1 MGPKKKSAKNAL
13 ISARLK
19 ELKEESKP
27 NIDSG
32 TSIFRDAVLKGVSSA
47 LSDFEA
53 SKSKIQP
60 PEGLE
65 LEDKTAL
72 LGSQKAPV
80 DGLESH
86 LEKPSSAQIKLSEE
100 IAQAADRTF
109 VVGSAKAQ
117 GFEPK
122 VSVGQVE
129 PLPLSN
135 ANPSLSATYDPHHLQ
150 QSHVLSLAQDRIV
163 ELEKALESLRRE
175 NEALHAAVEIA
186 QAKSSELYD
195 KLQRAERLLQEQRQN
210 SEQELS
216 LFRESLLLKD
226 QENNKLR
233 LKVQELDSR
242 LAQDLKKI
250 RVRERELENRLEL
263 SRVEKAALL
272 RAKDEHLLDLQ
283 RKNDALKAEH
293 ESSQLK
299 VTELQSKIE
308 GHYDQFARTIRALRL
323 ALTQLEAND
332 EQTVAPLPIK
342 KAE

>member
-13 ISARLK
+13 MKARLK
-19 ELKEESKP
+19 ELQEESKP
-27 NIDSG
+27 NIDLA
-32 TSIFRDAVLKGVSSA
+32 TSIFRGAILEGISSA
-47 LSDFEA
+47 SSELQA
-53 SKSKIQP
+53 SKSELKP

-65 LEDKTAL
+65 IEDKTTL
-72 LGSQKAPV
+72 LGSQKDPLEE
-80 DGLESH
+80 LESY
-86 LEKPSSAQIKLSEE
+86 LAESSPTQIKLSEE
-100 IAQAADRTF
+100 IAQAADRTL
-109 VVGSAKAQ
+109 VVGSAKAK
-117 GFEPK
+117 GVEPK
-122 VSVGQVE
+122 VSVGLAKPQSV
-129 PLPLSN
+129 
-135 ANPSLSATYDPHHLQ
+135 PSSSSSATYDSHHLQ

-163 ELEKALESLRRE
+163 ELEKALETLRRE
-175 NEALHAAVEIA
+175 NESLHAAVEIA
-186 QAKSSELYD
+186 QSKSSELYD

-308 GHYDQFARTIRALRL
+308 AHHEQFARTIRALRL